1 MKAAEKM
8 LRRCELYPKLV
19 DIDQHIALSL
29 GGGPKNRVT
38 ASPQAL
44 LTTRQRLCADLL
56 EAGFHPWPAPI
67 DINESRAR

>member
-1 MKAAEKM
+1 MNAAEKM
-8 LRRCELYPKLV
+8 RRRCELHPKLV
-19 DIDQHIALSL
+19 DIDQRIALSL
-29 GGGPKNRVT
+29 GGGQKNRVT

-44 LTTRQRLCADLL
+44 LTSRERVCAGLR